1 MPGVGTEEKQKIRC
15 KDIFYPTPDMDKK
28 FFTQPL
34 LIFPDNHKK
43 KSAEIIPELF
53 QRRKVQ
59 LFDSQMES

>member
-1 MPGVGTEEKQKIRC
+1 
-15 KDIFYPTPDMDKK
+15 MDKK

-59 LFDSQMES
+59 LFDSQMEVMNGQPLKSTLFLIS